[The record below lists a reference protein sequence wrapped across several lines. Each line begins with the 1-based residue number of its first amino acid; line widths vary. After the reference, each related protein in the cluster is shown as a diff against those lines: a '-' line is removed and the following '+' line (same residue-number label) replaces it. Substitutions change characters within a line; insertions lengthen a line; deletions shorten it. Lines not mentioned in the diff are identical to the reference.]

1 MAQQWKVE
9 DLVQEMEHLEK
20 LESKPKG
27 QNIMSKMIDSL
38 EHKMKSLPMTPSI
51 IPKMIETIDGSKLA
65 SERKDRLLSVLD
77 TLSGPSSNMR
87 LTAAQQGIGSL
98 SMYLST
104 SDWGKLHKA
113 TMTRD
118 VLETLVRRLK
128 TMGCVSLKEDVK
140 AQAMGLL
147 LHWMETKGIVAPG
160 PWPLYYLVKDFSKL
174 FISTKAKCEVGS
186 LAAYPWNPLD
196 LGEEWI
202 KKAYGPNDQPECK
215 DIPLAMY
222 MDKVPLRVTSQ
233 LLKDKNMPPAAK
245 ASLVPTPQQG
255 TAPVLC
261 NAASLGLSNMCKFLL
276 TGLCMFFF
284 IFLPQFI
291 LRISRVLD

>member
-1 MAQQWKVE
+1 MAASWLLSARTGSSVSLILCQVPAQTWDWLQHSKGLEAFPCIWAQVIG
-9 DLVQEMEHLEK
+9 EK
-20 LESKPKG
+20 L
-27 QNIMSKMIDSL
+27 
-38 EHKMKSLPMTPSI
+38 
-51 IPKMIETIDGSKLA
+51 
-65 SERKDRLLSVLD
+65 
-77 TLSGPSSNMR
+77 
-87 LTAAQQGIGSL
+87 
-98 SMYLST
+98 Y
-104 SDWGKLHKA
+104 KA

-255 TAPVLC
+255 NAPVLC
-261 NAASLGLSNMCKFLL
+261 NAAVPCLDFSNMCKFLL

-291 LRISRVLD
+291 LRINRVLD